1 MPPLPYWGRARATLL
16 GDAAHPALPFLAQGG
31 AMAIEDAM
39 VLADELGRMPDD
51 PARALRTYERR
62 RMPRTA
68 SVMREAART
77 GRIYHL
83 WGPLAVARNL
93 VMASRGEKLRAR
105 YDWLY
110 DWRAE

>member
-1 MPPLPYWGRARATLL
+1 
-16 GDAAHPALPFLAQGG
+16 
-31 AMAIEDAM
+31 MAIEDAV
-39 VLADELGRMPDD
+39 VLADELGRSPDD
-51 PARALRTYERR
+51 PAAALRAYERR

-68 SVMREAART
+68 RVMRDAART

-93 VMASRGEKLRAR
+93 VMRARGEKLRAR

-110 DWRAE
+110 DWRPE